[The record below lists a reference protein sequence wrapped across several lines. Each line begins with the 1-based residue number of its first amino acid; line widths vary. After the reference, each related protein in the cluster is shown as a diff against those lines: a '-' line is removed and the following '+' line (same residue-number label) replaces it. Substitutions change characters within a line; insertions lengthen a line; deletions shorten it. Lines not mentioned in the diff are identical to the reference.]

1 MSGPAHDMS
10 RPARDEA
17 VAVDGGAAGDSAGSA
32 GDEETEEAALLGL
45 PPAAP
50 DDRLVYGG
58 HPDQVVDLY
67 RPPATAPVAS
77 AMAPV
82 SPGTAPVPSATA
94 SASSAEASV
103 PSAGGRIAPLVVLLH
118 GGFWR
123 VAYDRTHLSPAAAAL
138 ARHGLYVALA
148 EYRRAGGGGGLPE
161 TFDDV
166 THAVRAAAAEVPAGT
181 PVLVAGHSAGGHL
194 ALWAAARPGP
204 ITAAVALAP
213 VADLARAHDLGLSNG
228 AVAEFLSS
236 GVVAESLGKGAV
248 AESLST
254 DTRAPRTP
262 APLTPAALTAR
273 IAEADPVRLTP
284 RVPVTLLHG
293 TDDPDVPVELSRRY
307 VAAHGG
313 GTAPVVLREL
323 PGVGHYAAV
332 TPGTDAFAALR
343 EALFTAA
350 EAARGAVPESAP
362 ESRSGAPEATPEAD
376 PGDGQFGRTALT
388 GGESG
393 CTAPD
398 RRAVPGG
405 TVHPWQ
411 T

>member
-1 MSGPAHDMS
+1 MSD
-10 RPARDEA
+10 PARDEGLA
-17 VAVDGGAAGDSAGSA
+17 VEEGAVEGLAGD
-32 GDEETEEAALLGL
+32 EEAALLGL
-45 PPAAP
+45 PPVAP

-67 RPPATAPVAS
+67 RPPATAPAS
-77 AMAPV
+77 
-82 SPGTAPVPSATA
+82 SATA
-94 SASSAEASV
+94 SASSAMAPAS
-103 PSAGGRIAPLVVLLH
+103 SADGRTAPLVVLLH

-204 ITAAVALAP
+204 LTAAVALAP
-213 VADLARAHDLGLSNG
+213 VADLARAHELGLSNG

-236 GVVAESLGKGAV
+236 GAV
-248 AESLST
+248 AESLSGAG
-254 DTRAPRTP
+254 TRVPLTP

-273 IAEADPVRLTP
+273 IAETDPVRLTP

-307 VAAHGG
+307 VAAHAD

-343 EALFTAA
+343 EALREALRTAA
-350 EAARGAVPESAP
+350 GAAPG
-362 ESRSGAPEATPEAD
+362 GAPEVA
-376 PGDGQFGRTALT
+376 PGDGQPGRT
-388 GGESG
+388 G
-393 CTAPD
+393 P
-398 RRAVPGG
+398 
-405 TVHPWQ
+405 
-411 T
+411 

>member
-1 MSGPAHDMS
+1 MND
-10 RPARDEA
+10 PARDEA
-17 VAVDGGAAGDSAGSA
+17 VAVDGEAVEGLAGD
-32 GDEETEEAALLGL
+32 EEAALLGL
-45 PPAAP
+45 LPVAP

-67 RPPATAPVAS
+67 RPPATASDAS
-77 AMAPV
+77 A
-82 SPGTAPVPSATA
+82 TVPALPA
-94 SASSAEASV
+94 D
-103 PSAGGRIAPLVVLLH
+103 GRAAPLVVLLH

-148 EYRRAGGGGGLPE
+148 EYRRAGGGGGLPQ

-213 VADLARAHDLGLSNG
+213 VADLARAHELGLSNG

-236 GVVAESLGKGAV
+236 GMP
-248 AESLST
+248 T
-254 DTRAPRTP
+254 
-262 APLTPAALTAR
+262 PLTSPELTAR
-273 IAEADPVRLTP
+273 IAETDPVRLTP

-307 VAAHGG
+307 VAAHADGA
-313 GTAPVVLREL
+313 APVELREL

-343 EALFTAA
+343 EALREALRTAA
-350 EAARGAVPESAP
+350 RAAPGAAP
-362 ESRSGAPEATPEAD
+362 EVAPC
-376 PGDGQFGRTALT
+376 DGQSGRT
-388 GGESG
+388 G
-393 CTAPD
+393 P
-398 RRAVPGG
+398 
-405 TVHPWQ
+405 
-411 T
+411 